1 MYCFFFFFALPFS
14 PSLPS
19 FLSFLSLGVCYF
31 SPVIRHADS
40 SLSPSNTTKINFP
53 ALSHVGGPQWGTHL
67 YMHFIYPHTRWNTR
81 TGAHDTHTR
90 AQRCKHA
97 GQWFTTSLFSNVLLV
112 SSLQH
117 PFVFAGR
124 SWQQHPSI
132 LPLPSLRQPTLNCDL
147 LPLLNSILFLELFE
161 KQGRNIVHVNGCY
174 SDAACSRRARHWA
187 PELSSADLWSVSVR
201 TACDELLRRT
211 QLRMVCGGES
221 LRHALLVCLR
231 PDSICGC
238 FDWRIKRVMLC

>member
-1 MYCFFFFFALPFS
+1 MWEGRSRGHTCTCI
-14 PSLPS
+14 S
-19 FLSFLSLGVCYF
+19 F
-31 SPVIRHADS
+31 
-40 SLSPSNTTKINFP
+40 
-53 ALSHVGGPQWGTHL
+53 
-67 YMHFIYPHTRWNTR
+67 
-81 TGAHDTHTR
+81 THTLAGTP
-90 AQRCKHA
+90 AQAHMTHTHAHTRCKHA

-132 LPLPSLRQPTLNCDL
+132 LPLPSRRQPTLNCDL

-174 SDAACSRRARHWA
+174 SDAACSRRDRHWA
-187 PELSSADLWSVSVR
+187 PEPSSADLWSVSVR

-221 LRHALLVCLR
+221 LRHALLVC
-231 PDSICGC
+231 
-238 FDWRIKRVMLC
+238 